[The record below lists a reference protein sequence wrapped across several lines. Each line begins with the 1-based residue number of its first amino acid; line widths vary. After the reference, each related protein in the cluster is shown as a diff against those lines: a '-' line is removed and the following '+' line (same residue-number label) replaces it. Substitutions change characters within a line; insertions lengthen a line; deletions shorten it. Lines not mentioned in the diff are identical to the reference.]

1 MEPMQG
7 KKNKTILIIDDDMNI
22 GDLEQVIAKSVMLD
36 RISEETLDCTETSL
50 KTHMSHLRSKL
61 REAGGKEY
69 IRSVW
74 GIGFMLKEESELN

>member
-22 GDLEQVIAKSVMLD
+22 GDLEQEIAKSVMLD
-36 RISEETLDCTETSL
+36 RISEEILDCTETSL